1 VAHRDAT
8 SGPCGTAS
16 EHVMVMQETTLALSL
31 QETLRTVGRVLEV
44 RRPRRAYLT
53 IDSLGVTVE
62 APDDDQCRIYPWSDV
77 ARLSR
82 AQLHYGRGH
91 QPRHNPDVW
100 SLTRW
105 SVLLRA
111 AGQLLDVQHITACRI
126 EAAVGNASHESQVRV
141 TVDGRVVLE
150 TLAVQLHWLRL
161 RTRFDGRE
169 PHAAASLRPWWRRWR
184 YS

>member
-1 VAHRDAT
+1 MA
-8 SGPCGTAS
+8 
-16 EHVMVMQETTLALSL
+16 MQETTLALSL
-31 QETLRTVGRVLEV
+31 QETLRTVGRVMEV

-53 IDSLGVTVE
+53 IDRMGVTVE
-62 APDDDQCRIYPWSDV
+62 APDEDQCRIYPWSDV

-82 AQLHYGRGH
+82 AQLHYGRGKS
-91 QPRHNPDVW
+91 QRRTPDVW

-111 AGQLLDVQHITACRI
+111 AGQLLDRQHVTACRI
-126 EAAVGNASHESQVRV
+126 EARVGSASHESELRAI
-141 TVDGRVVLE
+141 VDGRVVLE

-161 RTRFDGRE
+161 RARFDGRE
-169 PHAAASLRPWWRRWR
+169 PHGLPSVRPWWRRWR

>member
-1 VAHRDAT
+1 
-8 SGPCGTAS
+8 
-16 EHVMVMQETTLALSL
+16 MQEPTLALSL

-44 RRPRRAYLT
+44 RQPRRIYMT
-53 IDSLGVTVE
+53 IDRMGVTVE
-62 APDDDQCRIYPWSDV
+62 APDEDQCRIYPWSDI

-82 AQLHYGRGH
+82 AQLHYGRGRLPH
-91 QPRHNPDVW
+91 RKPDIW

-105 SVLLRA
+105 SVLLRS
-111 AGQLLDVQHITACRI
+111 AGQLLDMQHIAECRI
-126 EAAVGNASHESQVRV
+126 EASIDQASHDSEVRV

-150 TLAVQLHWLRL
+150 TLAVQLHWLCQ

-169 PHAAASLRPWWRRWR
+169 RHAPVSLRPWWRRWR